1 MPLSNPV
8 PRVAR
13 HRRAITVEA
22 YLREDGL
29 WDIEAR
35 LMDTKPMTSRSSA
48 AMYGRKASRC
58 MTCGCASPSIS
69 I

>member
-1 MPLSNPV
+1 MPLSAPV
-8 PRVAR
+8 PRVMR

-35 LMDTKPMTSRSSA
+35 LTDTKPRDIPLASGMSRGLVSVRRASMSHRPSS
-48 AMYGRKASRC
+48 RK
-58 MTCGCASPSIS
+58 
-69 I
+69 